1 MSEAKRDN
9 KPVLIVLDGKYA
21 QQHWTMERDSITIGR
36 DDTCDI
42 VLPERQISR
51 THIRIYKDKGSNAYW
66 LEDLESRNGTW
77 VNDQRVEGRRE
88 IFDGDEIS
96 VAASVKL
103 QFIGSGAT
111 APLPFEPANSPSGR
125 LRIDRDSRRVFVN
138 NQELDPPLS
147 LPQYRLL
154 ELLYLYNGRICTRDV
169 VVSTVWPDVV
179 GEGVSEQAIDALVR
193 RLRDRMTEVDPDVNY
208 IVTVRGH
215 GFRLENP
222 AD

>member
-1 MSEAKRDN
+1 MSEVKRDN
-9 KPVLIVLDGKYA
+9 RPVLIVLDGKYA
-21 QQHWTMERDSITIGR
+21 NQNWPMERDVITLGR
-36 DDTCDI
+36 EDGCDI

-51 THIRIYKDKGSNAYW
+51 MHIRIYRSEGVYW
-66 LEDLESRNGTW
+66 LEDMASRNGTW
-77 VNDQRVEGRRE
+77 VNGERVEGKRE
-88 IFDGDEIS
+88 LFDDDEIN
-96 VAASVKL
+96 VAMAVKL

-111 APLPFEPANSPSGR
+111 APLPYDIPGSLDGR
-125 LRIDRDSRRVFVN
+125 LRIDRESRRVFVN
-138 NQELDPPLS
+138 NLELDPPLS

-154 ELLYLYNGRICTRDV
+154 ELLYMYNGRICTRDV
-169 VVSTVWPDVV
+169 VISTVWPDVV

-193 RLRDRMTEVDPDVNY
+193 RLRDRLTEVDPDVNY